1 MDNTL
6 EQQIAV
12 WFLSHELAETLQQA
26 LDFVRLIEKGETSE
40 EMAVVLNKNL
50 DVRLQLGGNVT
61 ADAALKFLQE
71 KRTTAEKLIA
81 MWEKNPKDTNAVF
94 FFRDCKNQDWDS
106 VK

>member
-26 LDFVRLIEKGETSE
+26 LDFVRLVEKGEAND
-40 EMAVVLNKNL
+40 EMAAVLNKNM
-50 DVRLQLGGNVT
+50 DIRSQLGGNVT
-61 ADAALKFLQE
+61 TEAALKFLQE
-71 KRTTAEKLIA
+71 KRATAEKLIA

-94 FFRDCKNQDWDS
+94 FFRNFKNQDWDN